1 MIGLFGLSVYRTFL
15 LLWQFHWYI
24 PGWWQSMTLSKR
36 CELCHIK
43 LGHIFYN
50 ILLEPPGNYLNRQA
64 EDEGLVSPV
73 IPLSSEHVND
83 DGIYL
88 LENGV
93 DCLIYIGNSV
103 DSNILRL
110 LFGISSAE
118 EIPTQVVFCVPFQD
132 T

>member
-1 MIGLFGLSVYRTFL
+1 MGCT
-15 LLWQFHWYI
+15 
-24 PGWWQSMTLSKR
+24 
-36 CELCHIK
+36 
-43 LGHIFYN
+43 FYN
-50 ILLEPPGNYLNRQA
+50 ILLEPPGNSLNRQ
-64 EDEGLVSPV
+64 DENECLVSPV
-73 IPLSSEHVND
+73 IPLSSEHVTD

-103 DSNILRL
+103 DSNILQL

-118 EIPTQVVFCVPFQD
+118 EIPTQVVFCVPFRN